1 MAYSNAPRDKLY
13 GLLPAYIR
21 ERDHA
26 EGEPLRALLRVI
38 ETQADR
44 IEADIEQLANDAF
57 IETAEPWAIPY
68 LGDLVGTT
76 PLFDESRITG
86 FDTLAE
92 VFADLNGPSLKPI
105 VGLSNRADVAKTI
118 YYRRRK
124 GTLPMLEELA
134 RDVTGWSA
142 HAVEFFEL
150 LVWTQW
156 VRNHLR
162 LHAVGTPDI
171 RSVERMDRLGRAF
184 DEIAHTVDVREIA
197 QHAGW
202 HNTRNIGFF
211 IWRLVSHRLERVEAR
226 QRSDI
231 PGGFAYLC
239 SPLGNS
245 APLFTAERRE
255 GDAAG
260 LAGEL
265 HVPGPIR
272 PARFWADLLEFR
284 NDPARVHSEFYGAFD
299 EVPGFP
305 VAPDPSI
312 EVFVDG
318 AFVPAERIVCRNLET
333 WSQPSGDEVGIDVA
347 RGRLALGPALVP
359 ASRVAVSYHYG
370 FPASLGGGPYRRR
383 AWEVRRNLSGTFVIA
398 VNSSGDPGSF
408 DSIGGALGEWVVQGR
423 PNCIIRIEDSRSY
436 REALSIEPED
446 GRFIAIEAA
455 DGERPHLRLDGPL
468 EISGVHEEGRITLSG
483 VLIEGRIEISGSLGL
498 LRLIHTTLV
507 PGVSV
512 SEDDFPA
519 AIEPSIWAAG
529 VDADGQAI
537 NGELRVEMAFSI
549 SGPIRMPAGAEGLF
563 AFDSIIDGVG
573 APALAGSAAED
584 EPGPPVHLERTTLR
598 GETRVREV
606 ILGSECI
613 FDGLV
618 VVQRIQTGCLRFS
631 YLPRDSRAPR
641 RYRCQPDLAIRREIE
656 RRERAAGRELT
667 ETEKDLV
674 RMRLGPRIRPE
685 YNSED
690 YGQPAYLQL
699 SLKAAPE
706 ITRGSEDGSEMGAY
720 AHLKQPQREANLRLR
735 LEEYLPFGLEAGL
748 IYVT

>member
-1 MAYSNAPRDKLY
+1 MAYSNARQDKLY

-21 ERDHA
+21 ERDVT
-26 EGEPLRALLRVI
+26 EGAPLKALLRVV

-44 IEADIEQLANDAF
+44 IEADIEQLANNAF
-57 IETAEPWAIPY
+57 IETAEPWVIPY
-68 LGDLVGTT
+68 IGDLVGTT

-92 VFADLNGPSLKPI
+92 IFSDLTGPSLKPI
-105 VGLSNRADVAKTI
+105 IGLSNRADVAKTI

-124 GTLPMLEELA
+124 GTLLMLEELA

-156 VRNHLR
+156 IRNHLR
-162 LHAVGTPDI
+162 LHAPRTADI
-171 RSVERMDRLGRAF
+171 RSVERMDRLDRAF
-184 DEIAHTVDVREIA
+184 DEITHTVDVREIS
-197 QHAGW
+197 QHDGW
-202 HNTRNIGFF
+202 HNIKNIGFF
-211 IWRLVSHRLERVEAR
+211 LWRLISHRLERVEAR
-226 QRSDI
+226 QQTDI
-231 PGGFAYLC
+231 PGGFAYLF
-239 SPLGNS
+239 SLLGNS
-245 APLFTAERRE
+245 VPLFTAERRE
-255 GDAAG
+255 GDEAG

-272 PARFWADLLEFR
+272 PARFWTDLVEFQE
-284 NDPARVHSEFYGAFD
+284 DPSLGYSEFYGAFD

-318 AFVPAERIVCRNLET
+318 AFVPTDRIVCRNLET
-333 WSQPSGDEVGIDVA
+333 WSQTATNEVGIDVA
-347 RGRLALGPALVP
+347 RGRLVLGPALVP
-359 ASRVAVSYHYG
+359 AGRVDVSYHYG

-383 AWEVRRNLSGTFVIA
+383 AWEVQRDLPDTLVIP
-398 VNSSGDPGSF
+398 VNTSGDPGSF
-408 DSIGGALGEWVVQGR
+408 NSINGALGEWVIQSR
-423 PNCIIRIEDSRSY
+423 PNCIIRVEDSRTY

-446 GRFIAIEAA
+446 ERFIVIEAT
-455 DGERPHLRLDGPL
+455 DGERPHLLLEGPL
-468 EISGVHEEGRITLSG
+468 EIPGVHEEGRVTLSG
-483 VLIEGRIEISGSLGL
+483 LLIEGRVEITGSLGL

-507 PGVSV
+507 PGISI
-512 SEDDFPA
+512 SEDDLPA
-519 AIEPSIWAAG
+519 VIEPSIWAAD
-529 VDADGQAI
+529 VDVDGQAI

-549 SGPIRMPAGAEGLF
+549 AGPIRMPAGAEGLF

-573 APALAGSAAED
+573 APALASPTAED
-584 EPGPPVHLERTTLR
+584 EPGPPVRLERTTLR
-598 GETRVREV
+598 GETRVREF

-618 VVQRIQTGCLRFS
+618 LAQRIQTGCLRFS
-631 YLPRDSRAPR
+631 YLPPGSHAPR
-641 RYRCQPDLAIRREIE
+641 RYRCQPDLAIRREID
-656 RRERAAGRELT
+656 RRERLAGGPISDA
-667 ETEKDLV
+667 EKDLI
-674 RMRLGPRIRPE
+674 RTRLGQRIRPE
-685 YNSED
+685 YTSED

-706 ITRGSEDGSEMGAY
+706 IMTGSEDGSEMGAY

>member
-1 MAYSNAPRDKLY
+1 MAYSNARRDKLY

-21 ERDHA
+21 ERDVA
-26 EGEPLRALLRVI
+26 EGEPLKALLRVV

-44 IEADIEQLANDAF
+44 IEADIEQLANNAF
-57 IETAEPWAIPY
+57 IETAEPWVIPY
-68 LGDLVGTT
+68 IGDLVGTT

-92 VFADLNGPSLKPI
+92 IFSDLTGPSLKPI
-105 VGLSNRADVAKTI
+105 IGLSNRADVAKTI

-156 VRNHLR
+156 IRNHLR
-162 LHAVGTPDI
+162 LHAPRTPDI
-171 RSVERMDRLGRAF
+171 RSVERMDRLDRAF
-184 DEIAHTVDVREIA
+184 DEITHTVDVREIS
-197 QHAGW
+197 QHDGW
-202 HNTRNIGFF
+202 HNIENIGFF
-211 IWRLVSHRLERVEAR
+211 LWRLISHRIERVEAR
-226 QRSDI
+226 QQTDI
-231 PGGFAYLC
+231 PGGFAYLF

-255 GDAAG
+255 GDEAG

-272 PARFWADLLEFR
+272 PARFWTDLVEFQE
-284 NDPARVHSEFYGAFD
+284 DPSLGYSEFYGAFD

-318 AFVPAERIVCRNLET
+318 AFVPTDRIVCRNLET
-333 WSQPSGDEVGIDVA
+333 WSQTATNEVGIDVA
-347 RGRLALGPALVP
+347 RGRLVLGPALVP
-359 ASRVAVSYHYG
+359 AGRVDVSYHYG

-383 AWEVRRNLSGTFVIA
+383 AWEVRRDLPDTLVIP
-398 VNSSGDPGSF
+398 VNTSGDPGSF
-408 DSIGGALGEWVVQGR
+408 NSITGALGEWVIQSR
-423 PNCIIRIEDSRSY
+423 PNCIIRIEDSRTY

-446 GRFIAIEAA
+446 ERFIAIEAA
-455 DGERPHLRLDGPL
+455 DGERPHLLLEGPL
-468 EISGVHEEGRITLSG
+468 EIPGVHEEGRVTLSG
-483 VLIEGRIEISGSLGL
+483 LLIEGRVEITGSLGL
-498 LRLIHTTLV
+498 LRLSHTPLV
-507 PGVSV
+507 PGISI
-512 SEDDFPA
+512 SEDDLLA
-519 AIEPSIWAAG
+519 VIEPSIWAAD
-529 VDADGQAI
+529 VDVDGQAI

-549 SGPIRMPAGAEGLF
+549 AGPIRMPAGAEGLF

-573 APALAGSAAED
+573 APALASPTAED
-584 EPGPPVHLERTTLR
+584 EPGAPVRLERTTLR
-598 GETRVREV
+598 GETRVREF

-618 VVQRIQTGCLRFS
+618 LGQRIQTGCLRFS
-631 YLPRDSRAPR
+631 YLPPGSRAPR
-641 RYRCQPDLAIRREIE
+641 RYRCQPDLAIRREID
-656 RRERAAGRELT
+656 RRERLAGGPISDA
-667 ETEKDLV
+667 EKDLI
-674 RMRLGPRIRPE
+674 RTRLGQRIRPE
-685 YNSED
+685 YTSED

-706 ITRGSEDGSEMGAY
+706 IMTGSEDGSEMGAY

>member
-1 MAYSNAPRDKLY
+1 MAYSNARRDKLY

-21 ERDHA
+21 ERDVA
-26 EGEPLRALLRVI
+26 EGEPLKALLRVV

-44 IEADIEQLANDAF
+44 IEADIEQLANNAF
-57 IETAEPWAIPY
+57 IETAEPWVIPY
-68 LGDLVGTT
+68 IGDLVGTT

-92 VFADLNGPSLKPI
+92 IFSDLTGPSLKPI
-105 VGLSNRADVAKTI
+105 IGLSNRADVAKTI

-156 VRNHLR
+156 IRNHLR
-162 LHAVGTPDI
+162 LHAPRTPDI
-171 RSVERMDRLGRAF
+171 RSVERMDRLDRAF
-184 DEIAHTVDVREIA
+184 DEITHTVDVREIS
-197 QHAGW
+197 QHDGW
-202 HNTRNIGFF
+202 HNIENIGFF
-211 IWRLVSHRLERVEAR
+211 LWRLISHRIERVEAR
-226 QRSDI
+226 QQTDI
-231 PGGFAYLC
+231 PGGFAYLF

-255 GDAAG
+255 GDEAG

-272 PARFWADLLEFR
+272 PARFWTDLVEFQE
-284 NDPARVHSEFYGAFD
+284 DPSLGYSEFYGAFD

-318 AFVPAERIVCRNLET
+318 AFVPTDRIVCRNLET
-333 WSQPSGDEVGIDVA
+333 WSQTATNEVGIDVA
-347 RGRLALGPALVP
+347 RGRLVLGPALVP
-359 ASRVAVSYHYG
+359 AGRVDVSYHYG

-383 AWEVRRNLSGTFVIA
+383 AWEVRRDLPDTLVIP
-398 VNSSGDPGSF
+398 VNTSGDPGSF
-408 DSIGGALGEWVVQGR
+408 NSITGALGEWVIQSR
-423 PNCIIRIEDSRSY
+423 PNCIIRIEDSRTY

-446 GRFIAIEAA
+446 ERFIAIEAA
-455 DGERPHLRLDGPL
+455 DGERPHLLLEGPL
-468 EISGVHEEGRITLSG
+468 EIPGVHEEGRVTLSG
-483 VLIEGRIEISGSLGL
+483 LLIEGRVEITGSLGL

-507 PGVSV
+507 PGISI
-512 SEDDFPA
+512 SEDDLLA
-519 AIEPSIWAAG
+519 VIEPSIWAAD
-529 VDADGQAI
+529 VDVDGQAI

-549 SGPIRMPAGAEGLF
+549 AGPIRMPAGAEGLF

-573 APALAGSAAED
+573 APALASPTAED
-584 EPGPPVHLERTTLR
+584 EPGPPVRLERTTLR
-598 GETRVREV
+598 GETRVREF

-618 VVQRIQTGCLRFS
+618 LGQRIQTGCLRFS
-631 YLPRDSRAPR
+631 YLPPGSRAPR
-641 RYRCQPDLAIRREIE
+641 RYRCQPDLAIRREID
-656 RRERAAGRELT
+656 RRERLAGGPISDA
-667 ETEKDLV
+667 EKDLI
-674 RMRLGPRIRPE
+674 RTRLGQRIRPE
-685 YNSED
+685 YTSED

-706 ITRGSEDGSEMGAY
+706 IMTGSEDGSEMGAY

>member
-1 MAYSNAPRDKLY
+1 MAYSNARRDKLY

-21 ERDHA
+21 NRDVA
-26 EGEPLRALLRVI
+26 QGEALKALLRVV

-44 IEADIEQLANDAF
+44 IEADIEQLANNAF
-57 IETAEPWAIPY
+57 IETAEPWVIPY
-68 LGDLVGTT
+68 IGDLVGTT
-76 PLFDESRITG
+76 PLFDESRIAG

-92 VFADLNGPSLKPI
+92 VFSDLTGPSLKPVI
-105 VGLSNRADVAKTI
+105 GLSNRADVAKTI

-156 VRNHLR
+156 IRNHLR
-162 LHAVGTPDI
+162 LHAPRTPDI
-171 RSVERMDRLGRAF
+171 RSFERMDRLDRAF
-184 DEIAHTVDVREIA
+184 DEITHTVDVREIS
-197 QHAGW
+197 QHDGW
-202 HNTRNIGFF
+202 HNIKNTGFF
-211 IWRLVSHRLERVEAR
+211 LWRLISHRLERVEAR
-226 QRSDI
+226 RRTDV
-231 PGGFAYLC
+231 PGGFAYLF

-255 GDAAG
+255 GDEAG

-265 HVPGPIR
+265 HVPGQIR
-272 PARFWADLLEFR
+272 PARFWSDLVAFR
-284 NDPARVHSEFYGAFD
+284 EDPSLGYSEFYGAFD

-305 VAPDPSI
+305 VAPNPSI

-318 AFVPAERIVCRNLET
+318 TFVATDRIVCRNLET
-333 WSQPSGDEVGIDVA
+333 WSQTATDEVGIDVA
-347 RGRLALGPALVP
+347 RGRLVLGPALVP
-359 ASRVAVSYHYG
+359 AGRVDVSYHYG

-383 AWEVRRNLSGTFVIA
+383 AWEVRRDLPDTLVIP
-398 VNSSGDPGSF
+398 VNISGDPGSF
-408 DSIGGALGEWVVQGR
+408 NSIAGALGEWVTQSR
-423 PNCIIRIEDSRSY
+423 PNCIVRVEDSRTY
-436 REALSIEPED
+436 REALAIEPED

-455 DGERPHLRLDGPL
+455 DGERPHLLLEGPL
-468 EISGVHEEGRITLSG
+468 DIPGVHEEGRITLSG
-483 VLIEGRIEISGSLGL
+483 LLIEGRVEITGSLGL

-512 SEDDFPA
+512 AEDDLPA
-519 AIEPSIWAAG
+519 VIEPSIWAAE
-529 VDADGQAI
+529 VDVDGQAI

-549 SGPIRMPAGAEGLF
+549 TGPIRMPASAEGLF

-573 APALAGSAAED
+573 AAALASPAAED
-584 EPGPPVHLERTTLR
+584 EPGPPVRLERTTLR
-598 GETRVREV
+598 GETRVREFL
-606 ILGSECI
+606 LGSECL

-618 VVQRIQTGCLRFS
+618 LAQRIQTGCLRFS
-631 YLPRDSRAPR
+631 YVPPGSHAPR
-641 RYRCQPDLAIRREIE
+641 RYRCQPDLAVRREIG
-656 RRERAAGRELT
+656 RRERLAGGPISDA
-667 ETEKDLV
+667 EKDLV
-674 RMRLGPRIRPE
+674 RTRLGQRIRPE
-685 YNSED
+685 YTSED
-690 YGQPAYLQL
+690 YGRPAYLQL

-706 ITRGSEDGSEMGAY
+706 IMTGSEDGSEIGAY